1 MHKRL
6 YSFLDTYEI
15 LYSLQFGFRE
25 KHSTSTALLSL
36 TESIKLSIDNGKF
49 GCGIS
54 LDFKKAFDTV
64 NHSILLQKV
73 EHYGIRDNA
82 LQWFKSYLNERSQ
95 YVTVNGYAS
104 EMLPITCGVPQGSVL
119 GPLLFL
125 IYVNDLPNTSKLL
138 RFYLFADD
146 TSIYIDSDNLSTLQ
160 KIVNRELKKV
170 RKWLEANRLALNISK
185 TNYVIFHSSAKNL
198 NEFIRI
204 KLGSK
209 VINRVQYIKYLGILV
224 DATLSWKPQIIEL
237 SKKLA
242 RTTGIF
248 YKIRHHVSSETLKLL
263 YCSLFYSFL
272 SYGIPT
278 WDLTHPTALDPLFK
292 VQKKVIRA
300 ITCSG
305 QFNSSSPLF

>member
-1 MHKRL
+1 
-6 YSFLDTYEI
+6 
-15 LYSLQFGFRE
+15 
-25 KHSTSTALLSL
+25 
-36 TESIKLSIDNGKF
+36 
-49 GCGIS
+49 
-54 LDFKKAFDTV
+54 
-64 NHSILLQKV
+64 
-73 EHYGIRDNA
+73 
-82 LQWFKSYLNERSQ
+82 
-95 YVTVNGYAS
+95 
-104 EMLPITCGVPQGSVL
+104 MLPITCGVPQGSVL

-198 NEFIRI
+198 NEFIRS

-248 YKIRHHVSSETLKLL
+248 YKIRHYVSSETLNSCTVH
-263 YCSLFYSFL
+263 YFIHFFL
-272 SYGIPT
+272 MVFQLG
-278 WDLTHPTALDPLFK
+278 A
-292 VQKKVIRA
+292 
-300 ITCSG
+300 
-305 QFNSSSPLF
+305 